1 MPFKMHKIKKN
12 FQKKNLLFPILFLNV
27 FIFADTADS
36 DDMSHL
42 VTFIFI
48 FTVCQICFKSLQ
60 RVNLLLHAY
69 RQQILQ
75 SLLSTSG
82 YDASVP
88 PDFEM
93 GKSPL

>member
-1 MPFKMHKIKKN
+1 MYLSLQRLQILMICHT
-12 FQKKNLLFPILFLNV
+12 LLL
-27 FIFADTADS
+27 
-36 DDMSHL
+36 
-42 VTFIFI
+42 FIFI
-48 FTVCQICFKSLQ
+48 FAVCQICFKSLQ
-60 RVNLLLHAY
+60 RANLLLHAY